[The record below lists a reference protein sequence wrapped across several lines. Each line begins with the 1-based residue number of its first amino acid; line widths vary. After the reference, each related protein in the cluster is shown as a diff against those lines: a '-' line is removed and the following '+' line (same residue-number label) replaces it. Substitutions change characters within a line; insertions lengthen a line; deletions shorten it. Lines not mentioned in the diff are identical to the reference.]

1 MLRTIRPI
9 MRQPASSVVFHLRS
23 LTSTPLY
30 VQDTH
35 MPEADKQSLE
45 YADQVFKKG
54 KLQRWWTAFSF
65 DQIPTAP
72 VDEKKRAK
80 GDDWS
85 MIEELEAEE
94 FEQGENEYDQE
105 MKPATNTR
113 MIAAN
118 IPTNQNLKKVHK
130 NEIFPEIVFMGHTN
144 AGKSTL
150 VQHVLA
156 WGRPDVPQSHLH
168 SPTSKKGHK
177 GSLSNSINSAFPVIS
192 KKHGFTKSFNC
203 YGLTIP
209 NSHGNQIRLV
219 DIPGYGYKS
228 LKDQGSVV
236 EQYLER
242 RTNLRMAILV
252 IDATRGIQE
261 EDKYMLST
269 LNRFGVTWQVVL
281 TKADM
286 LIGGDKKLDALGRE
300 LWLSAYPPKN
310 GSLPAKMTKQQK
322 EKWAKKALLAETSI
336 QTELDKTLA
345 QVKKMNTPECPSKA
359 LERVIAV
366 SNSPKML
373 QGYKHEFGGS
383 GVSVVRNAIL
393 QICGLGLHEQK
404 MWKEMA
410 KYGMS

>member
-1 MLRTIRPI
+1 
-9 MRQPASSVVFHLRS
+9 
-23 LTSTPLY
+23 
-30 VQDTH
+30 

-72 VDEKKRAK
+72 VDEKKRTK
-80 GDDWS
+80 GDDWA
-85 MIEELEAEE
+85 MIDELREEEDFEVGSDEYDALEAAS
-94 FEQGENEYDQE
+94 N
-105 MKPATNTR
+105 ANTR
-113 MIAAN
+113 MIKAN

-209 NSHGNQIRLV
+209 NSGGNQIRLV

-228 LKDQGSVV
+228 LKDQGAVV

-252 IDATRGIQE
+252 IDATRGIQD

-269 LNRFGVTWQVVL
+269 LNKYGVTWQVVL
-281 TKADM
+281 TKSDM
-286 LIGGDKKLDALGRE
+286 LVGGDKKLEALGRE
-300 LWLSAYPPKN
+300 MWLAANPPKS
-310 GSLPAKMTKQQK
+310 GSQMVKLTKPQK
-322 EKWAKKALLAETSI
+322 EKWARRALLAETSI
-336 QTELDKTLA
+336 QTQLGKILV
-345 QVKKMNTPECPSKA
+345 QVKKMDTPECPSKA

-373 QGYKHEFGGS
+373 QGYKHDFGGS
-383 GVSVVRNAIL
+383 GISVVRNAIL
-393 QICGLGLHEQK
+393 QICGMGFHEQK

>member
-1 MLRTIRPI
+1 MIRPTIRLS
-9 MRQPASSVVFHLRS
+9 RQIYTQTRT

-30 VQDTH
+30 VQETH
-35 MPEADKQSLE
+35 LPEVDRPSLE

-72 VDEKKRAK
+72 IDEKKRTK
-80 GDDWS
+80 GDDWA
-85 MIEELEAEE
+85 MIDSLHAEEE
-94 FEQGENEYDQE
+94 FEQGLDEYDEEPQ
-105 MKPATNTR
+105 MPVSTSTR
-113 MIAAN
+113 MIKAN
-118 IPTNQNLKKVHK
+118 IPTNQGLKKVHK

-177 GSLSNSINSAFPVIS
+177 GSLSNSINSVFPVIS

-209 NSHGNQIRLV
+209 NSGGQQIRLV

-228 LKDQGSVV
+228 LKDQGAVV

-252 IDATRGIQE
+252 IDATRGIQD
-261 EDKYMLST
+261 EDRYMLST
-269 LNRFGVTWQVVL
+269 LNKYGVTWQVVL

-286 LIGGDKKLDALGRE
+286 LIGGDKKLEALGRE
-300 LWLSAYPPKN
+300 LYTQANPPKP
-310 GSLPAKMTKQQK
+310 GSPLVKLTKPQK
-322 EKWAKKALLAETSI
+322 EKWAKRALLAETQV
-336 QTELDKTLA
+336 QTELGKTLA
-345 QVKKMNTPECPSKA
+345 AVKQMDSPENPSKA

-373 QGYKHEFGGS
+373 QGYKHDFGGS
-383 GVSVVRNAIL
+383 GVSVVRNSIL
-393 QICGLGLHEQK
+393 QICGMGLHEQK